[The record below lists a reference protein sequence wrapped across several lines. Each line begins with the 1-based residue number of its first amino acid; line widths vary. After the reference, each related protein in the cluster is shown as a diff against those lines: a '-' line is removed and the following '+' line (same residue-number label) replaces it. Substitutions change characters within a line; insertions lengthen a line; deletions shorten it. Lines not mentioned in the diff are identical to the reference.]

1 MQESILEK
9 SCFQNVVYM
18 VVSDVNFAARYD
30 YYLVYFTTSLPLIDH
45 NIEKIMRTHFK
56 IYICDSK

>member
-18 VVSDVNFAARYD
+18 VVSDVNFVARHG
-30 YYLVYFTTSLPLIDH
+30 YYLVYFTTSLPSIDQT
-45 NIEKIMRTHFK
+45 IVKIMRMHFK
-56 IYICDSK
+56 IHISDSK